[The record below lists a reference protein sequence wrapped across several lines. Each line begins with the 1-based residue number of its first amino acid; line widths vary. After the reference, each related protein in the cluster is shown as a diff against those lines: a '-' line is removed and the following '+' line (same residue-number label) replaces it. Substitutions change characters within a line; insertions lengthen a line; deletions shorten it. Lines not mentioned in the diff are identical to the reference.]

1 MPSWVSVRTK
11 QLRTERDVAKRKY
24 LLSKSKQSREIWR
37 KLNSSLNESYKAD
50 EMARLNKQM
59 EELQLADSKGDYST
73 TWKIIHDLSG
83 KDRNPKVKV
92 KMRDGAPP
100 KSDKDLLAEW
110 QEYFSSL
117 LNNDNGQAPS
127 DLPQPASQD
136 LPIHDH
142 PPTLEETLEAI
153 RQMKTNKAAG
163 LDCYYRRSSP
173 GWRWCNGRCYPCFCA
188 EVYSNLTLPDQWITS
203 VIVPSPKKGDL
214 SLMTNYRGISL
225 LSIATK
231 VYNKILLNRI
241 RDEVDPIL
249 RKNQAG
255 FRPGRSCAQQIHILR
270 RVLEGFRDYQLPRV
284 VTFIDFK
291 KAFDSTN
298 RKVMFAVLRHYGIP
312 EAVVN
317 QCGLQKLKNSK
328 SAVMVDGG
336 LSDPFD
342 VTTGVLQGD
351 VLAPFLFV
359 VLVDYLLKKATS
371 QLDSGVVTH
380 PRRFT
385 RHPAKSL
392 NDLDFAGDIAL
403 LESSISRAQAQLTK
417 TAEAAADL
425 GLVISAPKTEYMT
438 VNCNPQP
445 ALQVYGDPINHVS
458 DFRYLGSM
466 VASGS
471 SDLKRRRSLA
481 WCAFWKLEQLWKSP
495 HIPIT
500 KKVKLFNT
508 TCVTIL
514 LYGCES
520 WMMSQDMENKIN
532 AFATSCYRVMLNI
545 KRIDHVLNTTVY
557 SMTNTVPLIH
567 LVRHRQLKFLGHIL
581 RMSKEEPARRYALYI
596 PTTGRRRPGRPRT
609 SYLNSVQRLLGDNEG
624 ATQE

>member
-1 MPSWVSVRTK
+1 M
-11 QLRTERDVAKRKY
+11 
-24 LLSKSKQSREIWR
+24 
-37 KLNSSLNESYKAD
+37 
-50 EMARLNKQM
+50 
-59 EELQLADSKGDYST
+59 
-73 TWKIIHDLSG
+73 
-83 KDRNPKVKV
+83 
-92 KMRDGAPP
+92 
-100 KSDKDLLAEW
+100 
-110 QEYFSSL
+110 
-117 LNNDNGQAPS
+117 
-127 DLPQPASQD
+127 
-136 LPIHDH
+136 
-142 PPTLEETLEAI
+142 
-153 RQMKTNKAAG
+153 
-163 LDCYYRRSSP
+163 
-173 GWRWCNGRCYPCFCA
+173 
-188 EVYSNLTLPDQWITS
+188 
-203 VIVPSPKKGDL
+203 
-214 SLMTNYRGISL
+214 
-225 LSIATK
+225 
-231 VYNKILLNRI
+231 NRI
-241 RDEVDPIL
+241 RDEVDPIV
-249 RKNQAG
+249 RKKQAG

-270 RVLEGFRDYQLPRV
+270 RVLEGFRDYQLPLV

-291 KAFDSTN
+291 KAFDSIN

-312 EAVVN
+312 HAVVN
-317 QCGLQKLKNSK
+317 AISVLYKNSK

-336 LSDPFD
+336 LSDPFN

-380 PRRFT
+380 PRRSR

-392 NDLDFAGDIAL
+392 NDLDFADDIAL

-425 GLVISAPKTEYMT
+425 GLVISAPKTEYLT

-445 ALQVYGDPINHVS
+445 ALQVYGGPINHVS

-471 SDLKRRRSLA
+471 SDLKRRKSLA

-495 HIPIT
+495 HISNST
-500 KKVKLFNT
+500 KVKLFNT

-520 WMMSQDMENKIN
+520 WVISQDMENKIN

-581 RMSKEEPARRYALYI
+581 RMSKKEPARRYALYI
-596 PTTGRRRPGRPRT
+596 PTIGKRRPGRPRT
-609 SYLNSVQRLLGDNEG
+609 SYLKYVQRLLGDNEG
-624 ATQE
+624 AMQEQQIAAFADDRRAWRNLVVACSAADG

>member
-1 MPSWVSVRTK
+1 
-11 QLRTERDVAKRKY
+11 
-24 LLSKSKQSREIWR
+24 
-37 KLNSSLNESYKAD
+37 
-50 EMARLNKQM
+50 
-59 EELQLADSKGDYST
+59 
-73 TWKIIHDLSG
+73 
-83 KDRNPKVKV
+83 
-92 KMRDGAPP
+92 MRDGAPP

-127 DLPQPASQD
+127 DLPQPAAQD

-142 PPTLEETLEAI
+142 PPTLETLEAI

-163 LDCYYRRSSP
+163 LDCAITTEALQ
-173 GWRWCNGRCYPCFCA
+173 GGGDAMADVIHCFCA
-188 EVYSNLTLPDQWITS
+188 EVYSNLTPPDQWITS
-203 VIVPSPKKGDL
+203 VIVPLPKKGDL

-225 LSIATK
+225 LSIAAK
-231 VYNKILLNRI
+231 VYNKIVLNRI
-241 RDEVDPIL
+241 RDEVDPTL

-255 FRPGRSCAQQIHILR
+255 FRLRKSCAQQIHILR
-270 RVLEGFRDYQLPRV
+270 RVLEGFRDYQLPLV

-291 KAFDSTN
+291 KAFDSIN
-298 RKVMFAVLRHYGIP
+298 RKVMFAVLRHNGIP

-317 QCGLQKLKNSK
+317 AISVLYKNSK

-359 VLVDYLLKKATS
+359 VLVDYLLKKATL

-380 PRRFT
+380 PRRSR

-392 NDLDFAGDIAL
+392 NDLDFADDIAL

-445 ALQVYGDPINHVS
+445 TLQVYGDPINHVS
-458 DFRYLGSM
+458 DFKYLGSM

-471 SDLKRRRSLA
+471 SDLKRRKSLA

-495 HIPIT
+495 HISIT
-500 KKVKLFNT
+500 TKVKLFNT

-520 WMMSQDMENKIN
+520 WVITQDMENKIN
-532 AFATSCYRVMLNI
+532 AFATSCFRIMLNI

-567 LVRHRQLKFLGHIL
+567 LVRHRQLNFLV
-581 RMSKEEPARRYALYI
+581 
-596 PTTGRRRPGRPRT
+596 T
-609 SYLNSVQRLLGDNEG
+609 SSECQR
-624 ATQE
+624 

>member
-1 MPSWVSVRTK
+1 MAAI
-11 QLRTERDVAKRKY
+11 LKRY
-24 LLSKSKQSREIWR
+24 NIYNFPPELWFLIV
-37 KLNSSLNESYKAD
+37 
-50 EMARLNKQM
+50 
-59 EELQLADSKGDYST
+59 LQLADSKGDYST

-83 KDRNPKVKV
+83 KDQNPKVKV
-92 KMRDGAPP
+92 KMRDGAP

-127 DLPQPASQD
+127 DLPQPAAQD

-163 LDCYYRRSSP
+163 LDCAITAEALQGGGDAMADVIY
-173 GWRWCNGRCYPCFCA
+173 CFCA
-188 EVYSNLTLPDQWITS
+188 EVYSNLTPPDQWITS
-203 VIVPSPKKGDL
+203 VIVPLPKKGDL

-225 LSIATK
+225 LSIAAK
-231 VYNKILLNRI
+231 VYNNILLNRI

-270 RVLEGFRDYQLPRV
+270 RVLEGFRDYQLPLV

-291 KAFDSTN
+291 KAFDSIN

-317 QCGLQKLKNSK
+317 AISVLYKNSK

-380 PRRFT
+380 PRRSR

-392 NDLDFAGDIAL
+392 NDLDIADDIAL

-466 VASGS
+466 VASAS
-471 SDLKRRRSLA
+471 SDLKRRKVTCLV
-481 WCAFWKLEQLWKSP
+481 CILEAGTTLEESTHIYYNKS
-495 HIPIT
+495 
-500 KKVKLFNT
+500 
-508 TCVTIL
+508 
-514 LYGCES
+514 
-520 WMMSQDMENKIN
+520 
-532 AFATSCYRVMLNI
+532 
-545 KRIDHVLNTTVY
+545 
-557 SMTNTVPLIH
+557 
-567 LVRHRQLKFLGHIL
+567 
-581 RMSKEEPARRYALYI
+581 
-596 PTTGRRRPGRPRT
+596 
-609 SYLNSVQRLLGDNEG
+609 
-624 ATQE
+624 